1 MANQQQSDYSAG
13 WHMQPGHGRAS
24 CLSLP
29 ATIASHSAPSP
40 GAHSGRSWRLSN
52 AGGIELIAALLAI
65 DSAANDMAS
74 APLAD
79 AARTPAAEQQ
89 LAELLL
95 WEPGLACWTAARAA
109 RSDGISIRTRQ
120 TAAAWLAKAGLLE
133 WEDWEKSAAAFSDL
147 TPANFA
153 EWTDVAAHSSAM
165 ADSARDLATADASPS
180 ADEAEW
186 LALTGAASWG
196 TAISDTAIS
205 DIATAGVDD
214 ERIAACRQRWLQPA
228 VDAGWVPAVVSR
240 MARLARLEGDFRNQ
254 LEREKL
260 AALKELAYGAGH
272 EINNPLANISSRADA
287 VAR

>member
-1 MANQQQSDYSAG
+1 MPRKIGSMANQQQSDYSAG

-95 WEPGLACWTAARAA
+95 WEPGLACWTAARGPIRRHLDSHSANGRRLAGQSGPA
-109 RSDGISIRTRQ
+109 RMGGLGEVGRRFFRSHPRELRGMDRRCCPFVRDGGFRPGPR
-120 TAAAWLAKAGLLE
+120 
-133 WEDWEKSAAAFSDL
+133 
-147 TPANFA
+147 
-153 EWTDVAAHSSAM
+153 HS
-165 ADSARDLATADASPS
+165 R
-180 ADEAEW
+180 
-186 LALTGAASWG
+186 
-196 TAISDTAIS
+196 
-205 DIATAGVDD
+205 
-214 ERIAACRQRWLQPA
+214 RIAIGRR
-228 VDAGWVPAVVSR
+228 SR
-240 MARLARLEGDFRNQ
+240 MAGADRRG
-254 LEREKL
+254 KL
-260 AALKELAYGAGH
+260 GH
-272 EINNPLANISSRADA
+272 RYFGHCHFGHSDCGR
-287 VAR
+287 R